1 MHPTKCPLL
10 GIGGPRFPGAEQQQA
25 LSWTCLSLVGKMDEE
40 GGGRPSIEQEDAV
53 GAEASDPRPDFTVR
67 GRKQK
72 VHGCCDLYTD
82 SRKTS

>member
-1 MHPTKCPLL
+1 M
-10 GIGGPRFPGAEQQQA
+10 
-25 LSWTCLSLVGKMDEE
+25 SLVGKMDEE